1 MKKIK
6 RILSISALLVC
17 GVANTWGQGGQKL
30 TGKIL
35 SATNQPVEGAIVTV
49 LDTMNVTTNKE
60 GAFQFEVKD
69 LSKAGEISVWAPGY
83 FSVKQLIRER
93 SNIVITLIPE
103 NQYKYNE
110 TMILPF
116 RREGEMQ
123 LEDYT
128 AATNIAKKDFMPG
141 TTKIDRA
148 LTGQVAGLQVKRSSG
163 MPGEGSYY
171 NLRGIRTLTGD
182 NAPLIV
188 INGVPHMPDKTPS
201 ALIDGFTRDIFQFYH
216 LQDIQNI
223 TILKGAEAA
232 MYGSM
237 GSNGVI
243 LIETD
248 GTASNDL
255 ETRVSY
261 YGSYGINWNDK
272 RMPVMGLDDYKQYLA
287 DMGMTISKDPQNFYN
302 NFPFMQ
308 NPNDPRYNYLYN
320 NNTDW
325 QDLIYKNTASTDHLF
340 RVEGGDNI
348 AKYDLS
354 LGYYRENGLMDN
366 TSMERFHTLLNA
378 NVLVNKQLNIFATVG
393 LAYMNGHYQMQGMD
407 ITTNPILAAYARS
420 PFLSPYEKD
429 REGNTLKTYASH
441 FYGRSKSRDYSVSNP
456 LAIVNTLDSRNRQY
470 DLNMKAGI
478 AYNPFRELTLTGTV
492 GLYYNYDNEH
502 LFIPGASEATI
513 VPLSDKYGLRNNA
526 VSDGVAVTTN
536 FFANLNA
543 SYKKTFNYVHQLNA
557 IAGWQLMTTKNEYD
571 AGEGRNTGNDFYQ
584 TLGSTIDGRRFLGY
598 INSWNWT
605 NFYGHADYT
614 YNNMVQAS
622 VNIAVDAASS
632 TGTDVARFYTYP
644 SVGVTLLGKGWKPLL
659 DATWLNKLNVRAEYG
674 LTGNSRFSSQMGGY
688 YYSTVPYMQLSTIVR
703 SNIPNVSLKP
713 EKNASLNLGLDLSVL
728 NNRLNVSFDY
738 YNNQIS
744 DMISA
749 MPLSSVYGSVPYYAN
764 VGKLENTGIELSV
777 QASLVRTR
785 NFEWIVGG
793 NITRSRDKIKSLG
806 GEEQIVLSYDN
817 GVQMVNRVGE
827 SPYQFYG
834 YQADGVYSTQA
845 EADAANLSNR
855 TGRRYNAGDVRFV
868 DQNGDNRIDDK
879 DRVLLG
885 SAAPS
890 YFGGFYTQLK
900 YKGFALSAEFS
911 YSKDNIAYNAV
922 RQQLEAVST
931 TNNQSIAAVNRWT
944 VEGQKTD
951 MPKATWKD
959 PVGNSYFSSRWMED
973 ASYLRMKNVTLSYT
987 FSKTLWNF
995 FRSGTIYV
1003 TGENL
1008 LTFTD
1013 YLGMDPE
1020 FSYSYAE
1027 NMQGFDNAKL
1037 MQPKTVKMGQRNRLQ
1052 FRPPAGP
1059 RHL

>member
-536 FFANLNA
+536 F
-543 SYKKTFNYVHQLNA
+543 
-557 IAGWQLMTTKNEYD
+557 
-571 AGEGRNTGNDFYQ
+571 
-584 TLGSTIDGRRFLGY
+584 
-598 INSWNWT
+598 
-605 NFYGHADYT
+605 
-614 YNNMVQAS
+614 
-622 VNIAVDAASS
+622 
-632 TGTDVARFYTYP
+632 
-644 SVGVTLLGKGWKPLL
+644 
-659 DATWLNKLNVRAEYG
+659 
-674 LTGNSRFSSQMGGY
+674 
-688 YYSTVPYMQLSTIVR
+688 
-703 SNIPNVSLKP
+703 
-713 EKNASLNLGLDLSVL
+713 
-728 NNRLNVSFDY
+728 
-738 YNNQIS
+738 
-744 DMISA
+744 
-749 MPLSSVYGSVPYYAN
+749 
-764 VGKLENTGIELSV
+764 
-777 QASLVRTR
+777 
-785 NFEWIVGG
+785 
-793 NITRSRDKIKSLG
+793 
-806 GEEQIVLSYDN
+806 
-817 GVQMVNRVGE
+817 
-827 SPYQFYG
+827 SP
-834 YQADGVYSTQA
+834 T
-845 EADAANLSNR
+845 
-855 TGRRYNAGDVRFV
+855 
-868 DQNGDNRIDDK
+868 
-879 DRVLLG
+879 
-885 SAAPS
+885 
-890 YFGGFYTQLK
+890 
-900 YKGFALSAEFS
+900 
-911 YSKDNIAYNAV
+911 
-922 RQQLEAVST
+922 
-931 TNNQSIAAVNRWT
+931 
-944 VEGQKTD
+944 
-951 MPKATWKD
+951 
-959 PVGNSYFSSRWMED
+959 
-973 ASYLRMKNVTLSYT
+973 
-987 FSKTLWNF
+987 
-995 FRSGTIYV
+995 
-1003 TGENL
+1003 
-1008 LTFTD
+1008 
-1013 YLGMDPE
+1013 
-1020 FSYSYAE
+1020 
-1027 NMQGFDNAKL
+1027 
-1037 MQPKTVKMGQRNRLQ
+1037 
-1052 FRPPAGP
+1052 
-1059 RHL
+1059 

>member
-557 IAGWQLMTTKNEYD
+557 IAGWQLMTTKTNMMQEKG
-571 AGEGRNTGNDFYQ
+571 A
-584 TLGSTIDGRRFLGY
+584 TLAMTLPDISSTIDGRRFLGY

-728 NNRLNVSFDY
+728 NNRLNVSL
-738 YNNQIS
+738 I
-744 DMISA
+744 
-749 MPLSSVYGSVPYYAN
+749 
-764 VGKLENTGIELSV
+764 
-777 QASLVRTR
+777 
-785 NFEWIVGG
+785 
-793 NITRSRDKIKSLG
+793 ITTIKSA
-806 GEEQIVLSYDN
+806 I
-817 GVQMVNRVGE
+817 
-827 SPYQFYG
+827 
-834 YQADGVYSTQA
+834 
-845 EADAANLSNR
+845 
-855 TGRRYNAGDVRFV
+855 
-868 DQNGDNRIDDK
+868 
-879 DRVLLG
+879 
-885 SAAPS
+885 
-890 YFGGFYTQLK
+890 
-900 YKGFALSAEFS
+900 
-911 YSKDNIAYNAV
+911 
-922 RQQLEAVST
+922 
-931 TNNQSIAAVNRWT
+931 
-944 VEGQKTD
+944 
-951 MPKATWKD
+951 
-959 PVGNSYFSSRWMED
+959 
-973 ASYLRMKNVTLSYT
+973 
-987 FSKTLWNF
+987 
-995 FRSGTIYV
+995 
-1003 TGENL
+1003 
-1008 LTFTD
+1008 
-1013 YLGMDPE
+1013 
-1020 FSYSYAE
+1020 
-1027 NMQGFDNAKL
+1027 
-1037 MQPKTVKMGQRNRLQ
+1037 
-1052 FRPPAGP
+1052 
-1059 RHL
+1059 

>member
-879 DRVLLG
+879 DRILLG

-890 YFGGFYTQLK
+890 YFGGFYTCL
-900 YKGFALSAEFS
+900 L
-911 YSKDNIAYNAV
+911 
-922 RQQLEAVST
+922 
-931 TNNQSIAAVNRWT
+931 
-944 VEGQKTD
+944 
-951 MPKATWKD
+951 
-959 PVGNSYFSSRWMED
+959 
-973 ASYLRMKNVTLSYT
+973 YT
-987 FSKTLWNF
+987 SP
-995 FRSGTIYV
+995 S
-1003 TGENL
+1003 
-1008 LTFTD
+1008 
-1013 YLGMDPE
+1013 
-1020 FSYSYAE
+1020 
-1027 NMQGFDNAKL
+1027 
-1037 MQPKTVKMGQRNRLQ
+1037 
-1052 FRPPAGP
+1052 P
-1059 RHL
+1059 RD

>member
-49 LDTMNVTTNKE
+49 LNTMNVITNKE

-674 LTGNSRFSSQMGGY
+674 LTGNSRFFSQMGGY

-806 GEEQIVLSYDN
+806 GEEQIVYRNLQSTREQHCQEEY
-817 GVQMVNRVGE
+817 GLYRQ
-827 SPYQFYG
+827 YG
-834 YQADGVYSTQA
+834 YRHSDLQNVH
-845 EADAANLSNR
+845 LR
-855 TGRRYNAGDVRFV
+855 HYNDVRY
-868 DQNGDNRIDDK
+868 G
-879 DRVLLG
+879 
-885 SAAPS
+885 
-890 YFGGFYTQLK
+890 Y
-900 YKGFALSAEFS
+900 
-911 YSKDNIAYNAV
+911 
-922 RQQLEAVST
+922 
-931 TNNQSIAAVNRWT
+931 
-944 VEGQKTD
+944 
-951 MPKATWKD
+951 
-959 PVGNSYFSSRWMED
+959 
-973 ASYLRMKNVTLSYT
+973 
-987 FSKTLWNF
+987 
-995 FRSGTIYV
+995 
-1003 TGENL
+1003 
-1008 LTFTD
+1008 
-1013 YLGMDPE
+1013 
-1020 FSYSYAE
+1020 
-1027 NMQGFDNAKL
+1027 
-1037 MQPKTVKMGQRNRLQ
+1037 
-1052 FRPPAGP
+1052 
-1059 RHL
+1059 

>member
-879 DRVLLG
+879 DRILLG

-959 PVGNSYFSSRWMED
+959 PVCNSYFSSRWM
-973 ASYLRMKNVTLSYT
+973 
-987 FSKTLWNF
+987 
-995 FRSGTIYV
+995 
-1003 TGENL
+1003 
-1008 LTFTD
+1008 
-1013 YLGMDPE
+1013 
-1020 FSYSYAE
+1020 
-1027 NMQGFDNAKL
+1027 
-1037 MQPKTVKMGQRNRLQ
+1037 
-1052 FRPPAGP
+1052 
-1059 RHL
+1059 

>member
-348 AKYDLS
+348 AK
-354 LGYYRENGLMDN
+354 
-366 TSMERFHTLLNA
+366 
-378 NVLVNKQLNIFATVG
+378 
-393 LAYMNGHYQMQGMD
+393 
-407 ITTNPILAAYARS
+407 
-420 PFLSPYEKD
+420 
-429 REGNTLKTYASH
+429 
-441 FYGRSKSRDYSVSNP
+441 
-456 LAIVNTLDSRNRQY
+456 
-470 DLNMKAGI
+470 
-478 AYNPFRELTLTGTV
+478 
-492 GLYYNYDNEH
+492 
-502 LFIPGASEATI
+502 
-513 VPLSDKYGLRNNA
+513 
-526 VSDGVAVTTN
+526 
-536 FFANLNA
+536 
-543 SYKKTFNYVHQLNA
+543 
-557 IAGWQLMTTKNEYD
+557 
-571 AGEGRNTGNDFYQ
+571 
-584 TLGSTIDGRRFLGY
+584 
-598 INSWNWT
+598 
-605 NFYGHADYT
+605 
-614 YNNMVQAS
+614 
-622 VNIAVDAASS
+622 
-632 TGTDVARFYTYP
+632 
-644 SVGVTLLGKGWKPLL
+644 
-659 DATWLNKLNVRAEYG
+659 
-674 LTGNSRFSSQMGGY
+674 
-688 YYSTVPYMQLSTIVR
+688 
-703 SNIPNVSLKP
+703 
-713 EKNASLNLGLDLSVL
+713 
-728 NNRLNVSFDY
+728 
-738 YNNQIS
+738 
-744 DMISA
+744 
-749 MPLSSVYGSVPYYAN
+749 
-764 VGKLENTGIELSV
+764 
-777 QASLVRTR
+777 
-785 NFEWIVGG
+785 
-793 NITRSRDKIKSLG
+793 
-806 GEEQIVLSYDN
+806 
-817 GVQMVNRVGE
+817 
-827 SPYQFYG
+827 
-834 YQADGVYSTQA
+834 
-845 EADAANLSNR
+845 
-855 TGRRYNAGDVRFV
+855 
-868 DQNGDNRIDDK
+868 
-879 DRVLLG
+879 
-885 SAAPS
+885 
-890 YFGGFYTQLK
+890 
-900 YKGFALSAEFS
+900 
-911 YSKDNIAYNAV
+911 
-922 RQQLEAVST
+922 
-931 TNNQSIAAVNRWT
+931 
-944 VEGQKTD
+944 
-951 MPKATWKD
+951 
-959 PVGNSYFSSRWMED
+959 
-973 ASYLRMKNVTLSYT
+973 
-987 FSKTLWNF
+987 
-995 FRSGTIYV
+995 
-1003 TGENL
+1003 
-1008 LTFTD
+1008 
-1013 YLGMDPE
+1013 
-1020 FSYSYAE
+1020 
-1027 NMQGFDNAKL
+1027 
-1037 MQPKTVKMGQRNRLQ
+1037 
-1052 FRPPAGP
+1052 
-1059 RHL
+1059 

>member
-17 GVANTWGQGGQKL
+17 GVANTWGHGGQKL

-879 DRVLLG
+879 DRILLG

-1037 MQPKTVKMGQRNRLQ
+1037 MQPKTCLLYTS
-1052 FRPPAGP
+1052 PSP
-1059 RHL
+1059 RD

>member
-855 TGRRYNAGDVRFV
+855 TGRRYNAGDVRFC
-868 DQNGDNRIDDK
+868 
-879 DRVLLG
+879 
-885 SAAPS
+885 
-890 YFGGFYTQLK
+890 
-900 YKGFALSAEFS
+900 
-911 YSKDNIAYNAV
+911 
-922 RQQLEAVST
+922 
-931 TNNQSIAAVNRWT
+931 
-944 VEGQKTD
+944 
-951 MPKATWKD
+951 
-959 PVGNSYFSSRWMED
+959 
-973 ASYLRMKNVTLSYT
+973 
-987 FSKTLWNF
+987 
-995 FRSGTIYV
+995 RS
-1003 TGENL
+1003 EW
-1008 LTFTD
+1008 
-1013 YLGMDPE
+1013 
-1020 FSYSYAE
+1020 
-1027 NMQGFDNAKL
+1027 
-1037 MQPKTVKMGQRNRLQ
+1037 R
-1052 FRPPAGP
+1052 
-1059 RHL
+1059 

>member
-49 LDTMNVTTNKE
+49 LNTMNVITNKE

-1020 FSYSYAE
+1020 FSYSCLLYTSPSPRDYAASR
-1027 NMQGFDNAKL
+1027 MPSSA
-1037 MQPKTVKMGQRNRLQ
+1037 
-1052 FRPPAGP
+1052 
-1059 RHL
+1059 

>member
-49 LDTMNVTTNKE
+49 LNTMNVITNKE

-674 LTGNSRFSSQMGGY
+674 LTGNSRFFSQMGGY

-827 SPYQFYG
+827 SPY
-834 YQADGVYSTQA
+834 
-845 EADAANLSNR
+845 
-855 TGRRYNAGDVRFV
+855 
-868 DQNGDNRIDDK
+868 
-879 DRVLLG
+879 
-885 SAAPS
+885 P
-890 YFGGFYTQLK
+890 
-900 YKGFALSAEFS
+900 
-911 YSKDNIAYNAV
+911 
-922 RQQLEAVST
+922 
-931 TNNQSIAAVNRWT
+931 
-944 VEGQKTD
+944 
-951 MPKATWKD
+951 
-959 PVGNSYFSSRWMED
+959 
-973 ASYLRMKNVTLSYT
+973 
-987 FSKTLWNF
+987 
-995 FRSGTIYV
+995 
-1003 TGENL
+1003 
-1008 LTFTD
+1008 
-1013 YLGMDPE
+1013 
-1020 FSYSYAE
+1020 
-1027 NMQGFDNAKL
+1027 
-1037 MQPKTVKMGQRNRLQ
+1037 
-1052 FRPPAGP
+1052 
-1059 RHL
+1059 

>member
-287 DMGMTISKDPQNFYN
+287 DIGMTISKDPQDFYN

-354 LGYYRENGLMDN
+354 LGYYRENGLMNN

-441 FYGRSKSRDYSVSNP
+441 FYGQSESRSYSVSNP

-492 GLYYNYDNEH
+492 GLYYNYD
-502 LFIPGASEATI
+502 
-513 VPLSDKYGLRNNA
+513 
-526 VSDGVAVTTN
+526 
-536 FFANLNA
+536 
-543 SYKKTFNYVHQLNA
+543 
-557 IAGWQLMTTKNEYD
+557 
-571 AGEGRNTGNDFYQ
+571 
-584 TLGSTIDGRRFLGY
+584 
-598 INSWNWT
+598 
-605 NFYGHADYT
+605 
-614 YNNMVQAS
+614 
-622 VNIAVDAASS
+622 
-632 TGTDVARFYTYP
+632 
-644 SVGVTLLGKGWKPLL
+644 
-659 DATWLNKLNVRAEYG
+659 
-674 LTGNSRFSSQMGGY
+674 
-688 YYSTVPYMQLSTIVR
+688 
-703 SNIPNVSLKP
+703 
-713 EKNASLNLGLDLSVL
+713 
-728 NNRLNVSFDY
+728 
-738 YNNQIS
+738 
-744 DMISA
+744 
-749 MPLSSVYGSVPYYAN
+749 
-764 VGKLENTGIELSV
+764 
-777 QASLVRTR
+777 
-785 NFEWIVGG
+785 
-793 NITRSRDKIKSLG
+793 
-806 GEEQIVLSYDN
+806 
-817 GVQMVNRVGE
+817 
-827 SPYQFYG
+827 
-834 YQADGVYSTQA
+834 
-845 EADAANLSNR
+845 
-855 TGRRYNAGDVRFV
+855 
-868 DQNGDNRIDDK
+868 
-879 DRVLLG
+879 
-885 SAAPS
+885 
-890 YFGGFYTQLK
+890 
-900 YKGFALSAEFS
+900 
-911 YSKDNIAYNAV
+911 
-922 RQQLEAVST
+922 
-931 TNNQSIAAVNRWT
+931 
-944 VEGQKTD
+944 
-951 MPKATWKD
+951 
-959 PVGNSYFSSRWMED
+959 
-973 ASYLRMKNVTLSYT
+973 
-987 FSKTLWNF
+987 
-995 FRSGTIYV
+995 
-1003 TGENL
+1003 
-1008 LTFTD
+1008 
-1013 YLGMDPE
+1013 
-1020 FSYSYAE
+1020 
-1027 NMQGFDNAKL
+1027 
-1037 MQPKTVKMGQRNRLQ
+1037 
-1052 FRPPAGP
+1052 
-1059 RHL
+1059 

>member
-879 DRVLLG
+879 DRILLG

-973 ASYLRMKNVTLSYT
+973 ASYLRMKNVTLS
-987 FSKTLWNF
+987 
-995 FRSGTIYV
+995 
-1003 TGENL
+1003 
-1008 LTFTD
+1008 
-1013 YLGMDPE
+1013 
-1020 FSYSYAE
+1020 
-1027 NMQGFDNAKL
+1027 
-1037 MQPKTVKMGQRNRLQ
+1037 
-1052 FRPPAGP
+1052 
-1059 RHL
+1059 

>member
-728 NNRLNVSFDY
+728 NNRLNVSFD
-738 YNNQIS
+738 
-744 DMISA
+744 
-749 MPLSSVYGSVPYYAN
+749 
-764 VGKLENTGIELSV
+764 
-777 QASLVRTR
+777 
-785 NFEWIVGG
+785 
-793 NITRSRDKIKSLG
+793 ITTIKSA
-806 GEEQIVLSYDN
+806 I
-817 GVQMVNRVGE
+817 
-827 SPYQFYG
+827 
-834 YQADGVYSTQA
+834 
-845 EADAANLSNR
+845 
-855 TGRRYNAGDVRFV
+855 
-868 DQNGDNRIDDK
+868 
-879 DRVLLG
+879 
-885 SAAPS
+885 
-890 YFGGFYTQLK
+890 
-900 YKGFALSAEFS
+900 
-911 YSKDNIAYNAV
+911 
-922 RQQLEAVST
+922 
-931 TNNQSIAAVNRWT
+931 
-944 VEGQKTD
+944 
-951 MPKATWKD
+951 
-959 PVGNSYFSSRWMED
+959 
-973 ASYLRMKNVTLSYT
+973 
-987 FSKTLWNF
+987 
-995 FRSGTIYV
+995 
-1003 TGENL
+1003 
-1008 LTFTD
+1008 
-1013 YLGMDPE
+1013 
-1020 FSYSYAE
+1020 
-1027 NMQGFDNAKL
+1027 
-1037 MQPKTVKMGQRNRLQ
+1037 
-1052 FRPPAGP
+1052 
-1059 RHL
+1059 

>member
-674 LTGNSRFSSQMGGY
+674 LTGNSRFSSQM
-688 YYSTVPYMQLSTIVR
+688 
-703 SNIPNVSLKP
+703 
-713 EKNASLNLGLDLSVL
+713 
-728 NNRLNVSFDY
+728 
-738 YNNQIS
+738 
-744 DMISA
+744 
-749 MPLSSVYGSVPYYAN
+749 
-764 VGKLENTGIELSV
+764 VG
-777 QASLVRTR
+777 
-785 NFEWIVGG
+785 
-793 NITRSRDKIKSLG
+793 
-806 GEEQIVLSYDN
+806 
-817 GVQMVNRVGE
+817 
-827 SPYQFYG
+827 
-834 YQADGVYSTQA
+834 
-845 EADAANLSNR
+845 
-855 TGRRYNAGDVRFV
+855 
-868 DQNGDNRIDDK
+868 
-879 DRVLLG
+879 
-885 SAAPS
+885 
-890 YFGGFYTQLK
+890 
-900 YKGFALSAEFS
+900 
-911 YSKDNIAYNAV
+911 
-922 RQQLEAVST
+922 
-931 TNNQSIAAVNRWT
+931 
-944 VEGQKTD
+944 
-951 MPKATWKD
+951 
-959 PVGNSYFSSRWMED
+959 
-973 ASYLRMKNVTLSYT
+973 
-987 FSKTLWNF
+987 
-995 FRSGTIYV
+995 
-1003 TGENL
+1003 
-1008 LTFTD
+1008 
-1013 YLGMDPE
+1013 
-1020 FSYSYAE
+1020 
-1027 NMQGFDNAKL
+1027 
-1037 MQPKTVKMGQRNRLQ
+1037 
-1052 FRPPAGP
+1052 
-1059 RHL
+1059 

>member
-879 DRVLLG
+879 DRILLG

-931 TNNQSIAAVNRWT
+931 TNN
-944 VEGQKTD
+944 
-951 MPKATWKD
+951 
-959 PVGNSYFSSRWMED
+959 
-973 ASYLRMKNVTLSYT
+973 
-987 FSKTLWNF
+987 
-995 FRSGTIYV
+995 
-1003 TGENL
+1003 
-1008 LTFTD
+1008 
-1013 YLGMDPE
+1013 
-1020 FSYSYAE
+1020 
-1027 NMQGFDNAKL
+1027 
-1037 MQPKTVKMGQRNRLQ
+1037 
-1052 FRPPAGP
+1052 
-1059 RHL
+1059 

>member
-713 EKNASLNLGLDLSVL
+713 EKNASLNLGLDLSD
-728 NNRLNVSFDY
+728 RK
-738 YNNQIS
+738 
-744 DMISA
+744 
-749 MPLSSVYGSVPYYAN
+749 SVV
-764 VGKLENTGIELSV
+764 
-777 QASLVRTR
+777 
-785 NFEWIVGG
+785 
-793 NITRSRDKIKSLG
+793 
-806 GEEQIVLSYDN
+806 
-817 GVQMVNRVGE
+817 
-827 SPYQFYG
+827 
-834 YQADGVYSTQA
+834 
-845 EADAANLSNR
+845 
-855 TGRRYNAGDVRFV
+855 
-868 DQNGDNRIDDK
+868 
-879 DRVLLG
+879 
-885 SAAPS
+885 
-890 YFGGFYTQLK
+890 
-900 YKGFALSAEFS
+900 
-911 YSKDNIAYNAV
+911 
-922 RQQLEAVST
+922 
-931 TNNQSIAAVNRWT
+931 
-944 VEGQKTD
+944 
-951 MPKATWKD
+951 
-959 PVGNSYFSSRWMED
+959 
-973 ASYLRMKNVTLSYT
+973 
-987 FSKTLWNF
+987 
-995 FRSGTIYV
+995 
-1003 TGENL
+1003 
-1008 LTFTD
+1008 
-1013 YLGMDPE
+1013 
-1020 FSYSYAE
+1020 
-1027 NMQGFDNAKL
+1027 
-1037 MQPKTVKMGQRNRLQ
+1037 
-1052 FRPPAGP
+1052 
-1059 RHL
+1059 

>member
-868 DQNGDNRIDDK
+868 DQNGDNRID
-879 DRVLLG
+879 VG
-885 SAAPS
+885 S
-890 YFGGFYTQLK
+890 
-900 YKGFALSAEFS
+900 
-911 YSKDNIAYNAV
+911 V
-922 RQQLEAVST
+922 RCV
-931 TNNQSIAAVNRWT
+931 
-944 VEGQKTD
+944 
-951 MPKATWKD
+951 
-959 PVGNSYFSSRWMED
+959 
-973 ASYLRMKNVTLSYT
+973 
-987 FSKTLWNF
+987 
-995 FRSGTIYV
+995 
-1003 TGENL
+1003 
-1008 LTFTD
+1008 
-1013 YLGMDPE
+1013 
-1020 FSYSYAE
+1020 
-1027 NMQGFDNAKL
+1027 
-1037 MQPKTVKMGQRNRLQ
+1037 
-1052 FRPPAGP
+1052 
-1059 RHL
+1059 

>member
-6 RILSISALLVC
+6 KILNISVLLVC

-60 GAFQFEVKD
+60 GTFQFEVKD
-69 LSKAGEISVWAPGY
+69 LSKAKEISVWAPGY
-83 FSVKQLIRER
+83 FSVKQLVKER
-93 SNIVITLIPE
+93 PNIVITLIPE

-110 TMILPF
+110 TMVLPF

-128 AATNIAKKDFMPG
+128 AATNITKKDFMLG

-148 LTGQVAGLQVKRSSG
+148 LTGQIAGLQMKRSSG

-201 ALIDGFTRDIFQFYH
+201 ELIGGFTRDIFQFYH

-223 TILKGAEAA
+223 TVLKGAEAA

-287 DMGMTISKDPQNFYN
+287 DMGMTISKDPQNFYT

-393 LAYMNGHYQMQGMD
+393 LAYMNGHYQTQGMD

-420 PFLSPYEKD
+420 PFLNPYEKD

-456 LAIVNTLDSRNRQY
+456 LAIINTLDSRNRQY

-513 VPLSDKYGLRNNA
+513 VPLSDKYGVRNNA

-584 TLGSTIDGRRFLGY
+584 TLGSTTDGRRFLGY

-605 NFYGHADYT
+605 NFYGHANYT

-659 DATWLNKLNVRAEYG
+659 DVTWLNKLNVRVEYG

-728 NNRLNVSFDY
+728 TFDY

-764 VGKLENTGIELSV
+764 VGKLENTGIELAV

-785 NFEWIVGG
+785 DFEWIVGG
-793 NITRSRDKIKSLG
+793 NISRSRDKIKSLG

-827 SPYQFYG
+827 APYQFYG
-834 YQADGVYSTQA
+834 YQANGVYSTQA

-922 RQQLEAVST
+922 RQQLEAMST

-1037 MQPKTVKMGQRNRLQ
+1037 MQPKTVKMGVNLK
-1052 FRPPAGP
+1052 F
-1059 RHL
+1059 

>member
-713 EKNASLNLGLDLSVL
+713 EKNPSLNL
-728 NNRLNVSFDY
+728 
-738 YNNQIS
+738 
-744 DMISA
+744 
-749 MPLSSVYGSVPYYAN
+749 
-764 VGKLENTGIELSV
+764 
-777 QASLVRTR
+777 
-785 NFEWIVGG
+785 
-793 NITRSRDKIKSLG
+793 
-806 GEEQIVLSYDN
+806 
-817 GVQMVNRVGE
+817 
-827 SPYQFYG
+827 
-834 YQADGVYSTQA
+834 
-845 EADAANLSNR
+845 
-855 TGRRYNAGDVRFV
+855 
-868 DQNGDNRIDDK
+868 
-879 DRVLLG
+879 
-885 SAAPS
+885 
-890 YFGGFYTQLK
+890 
-900 YKGFALSAEFS
+900 
-911 YSKDNIAYNAV
+911 
-922 RQQLEAVST
+922 
-931 TNNQSIAAVNRWT
+931 
-944 VEGQKTD
+944 
-951 MPKATWKD
+951 
-959 PVGNSYFSSRWMED
+959 
-973 ASYLRMKNVTLSYT
+973 
-987 FSKTLWNF
+987 
-995 FRSGTIYV
+995 
-1003 TGENL
+1003 
-1008 LTFTD
+1008 
-1013 YLGMDPE
+1013 
-1020 FSYSYAE
+1020 
-1027 NMQGFDNAKL
+1027 
-1037 MQPKTVKMGQRNRLQ
+1037 
-1052 FRPPAGP
+1052 
-1059 RHL
+1059 

>member
-6 RILSISALLVC
+6 KILNISVLLVC

-60 GAFQFEVKD
+60 GTFQFEVKD
-69 LSKAGEISVWAPGY
+69 LSKAKEISVWAPGY
-83 FSVKQLIRER
+83 FSVKQLVKER
-93 SNIVITLIPE
+93 PNIVITLIPE

-110 TMILPF
+110 TMVLPF

-128 AATNIAKKDFMPG
+128 AATNITKKDFMLG

-148 LTGQVAGLQVKRSSG
+148 LTGQIAGLQMKRSSG

-201 ALIDGFTRDIFQFYH
+201 ELIGGFTRDIFQFYH

-223 TILKGAEAA
+223 TVLKGAEAA

-287 DMGMTISKDPQNFYN
+287 DMGMTISKDPQNFYT

-393 LAYMNGHYQMQGMD
+393 LAYMNGHYQTQGMD

-456 LAIVNTLDSRNRQY
+456 LAIINTLDSRNRQY

-513 VPLSDKYGLRNNA
+513 VPLSDKYGVRNNA

-584 TLGSTIDGRRFLGY
+584 TLGSTTDGRRFLGY

-605 NFYGHADYT
+605 NFYGHANYT

-659 DATWLNKLNVRAEYG
+659 DVTWLNKLNVEYG

-728 NNRLNVSFDY
+728 NNRLNLTFDY

-764 VGKLENTGIELSV
+764 VGKLENTGIELAV

-785 NFEWIVGG
+785 DFEWIIGG
-793 NITRSRDKIKSLG
+793 NISRSRDKIKSLG

-827 SPYQFYG
+827 APYQFYG
-834 YQADGVYSTQA
+834 YQANGVYSTQA

-922 RQQLEAVST
+922 RQQLEAMST

-1037 MQPKTVKMGQRNRLQ
+1037 MQPKTVKMGVNLK
-1052 FRPPAGP
+1052 F
-1059 RHL
+1059 

>member
-879 DRVLLG
+879 DRILLG

-1020 FSYSYAE
+1020 DRKS
-1027 NMQGFDNAKL
+1027 
-1037 MQPKTVKMGQRNRLQ
+1037 VV
-1052 FRPPAGP
+1052 
-1059 RHL
+1059 

>member
-879 DRVLLG
+879 DRILLG

-890 YFGGFYTQLK
+890 YFGGF
-900 YKGFALSAEFS
+900 
-911 YSKDNIAYNAV
+911 
-922 RQQLEAVST
+922 
-931 TNNQSIAAVNRWT
+931 
-944 VEGQKTD
+944 
-951 MPKATWKD
+951 
-959 PVGNSYFSSRWMED
+959 
-973 ASYLRMKNVTLSYT
+973 
-987 FSKTLWNF
+987 
-995 FRSGTIYV
+995 
-1003 TGENL
+1003 
-1008 LTFTD
+1008 
-1013 YLGMDPE
+1013 
-1020 FSYSYAE
+1020 
-1027 NMQGFDNAKL
+1027 
-1037 MQPKTVKMGQRNRLQ
+1037 
-1052 FRPPAGP
+1052 
-1059 RHL
+1059 

>member
-49 LDTMNVTTNKE
+49 LNTMNVITNKE

-674 LTGNSRFSSQMGGY
+674 LTGNSRFFSQMGGY

-879 DRVLLG
+879 DRILLG

-1037 MQPKTVKMGQRNRLQ
+1037 MQPKTCLLYTSD
-1052 FRPPAGP
+1052 AADE
-1059 RHL
+1059 

>member
-536 FFANLNA
+536 LF
-543 SYKKTFNYVHQLNA
+543 
-557 IAGWQLMTTKNEYD
+557 
-571 AGEGRNTGNDFYQ
+571 R
-584 TLGSTIDGRRFLGY
+584 
-598 INSWNWT
+598 
-605 NFYGHADYT
+605 
-614 YNNMVQAS
+614 
-622 VNIAVDAASS
+622 
-632 TGTDVARFYTYP
+632 
-644 SVGVTLLGKGWKPLL
+644 
-659 DATWLNKLNVRAEYG
+659 
-674 LTGNSRFSSQMGGY
+674 
-688 YYSTVPYMQLSTIVR
+688 
-703 SNIPNVSLKP
+703 
-713 EKNASLNLGLDLSVL
+713 
-728 NNRLNVSFDY
+728 
-738 YNNQIS
+738 
-744 DMISA
+744 
-749 MPLSSVYGSVPYYAN
+749 
-764 VGKLENTGIELSV
+764 
-777 QASLVRTR
+777 
-785 NFEWIVGG
+785 
-793 NITRSRDKIKSLG
+793 
-806 GEEQIVLSYDN
+806 
-817 GVQMVNRVGE
+817 
-827 SPYQFYG
+827 
-834 YQADGVYSTQA
+834 
-845 EADAANLSNR
+845 
-855 TGRRYNAGDVRFV
+855 
-868 DQNGDNRIDDK
+868 
-879 DRVLLG
+879 
-885 SAAPS
+885 
-890 YFGGFYTQLK
+890 
-900 YKGFALSAEFS
+900 
-911 YSKDNIAYNAV
+911 
-922 RQQLEAVST
+922 QLEC
-931 TNNQSIAAVNRWT
+931 
-944 VEGQKTD
+944 
-951 MPKATWKD
+951 
-959 PVGNSYFSSRWMED
+959 
-973 ASYLRMKNVTLSYT
+973 
-987 FSKTLWNF
+987 
-995 FRSGTIYV
+995 
-1003 TGENL
+1003 
-1008 LTFTD
+1008 
-1013 YLGMDPE
+1013 
-1020 FSYSYAE
+1020 
-1027 NMQGFDNAKL
+1027 KL
-1037 MQPKTVKMGQRNRLQ
+1037 
-1052 FRPPAGP
+1052 
-1059 RHL
+1059 

>member
-6 RILSISALLVC
+6 KILNISVLLVC

-60 GAFQFEVKD
+60 GTFQFEVKD
-69 LSKAGEISVWAPGY
+69 LSKAKEISVWAPGY
-83 FSVKQLIRER
+83 FSVKQLVKER
-93 SNIVITLIPE
+93 PNIVITLIPE

-110 TMILPF
+110 TMVLPF

-128 AATNIAKKDFMPG
+128 AATNITKKDFMLG

-148 LTGQVAGLQVKRSSG
+148 LTGQIAGLQMKRSSG

-201 ALIDGFTRDIFQFYH
+201 ELIGGFTRDIFQFYH

-223 TILKGAEAA
+223 TVLKGAEAA

-287 DMGMTISKDPQNFYN
+287 DMGMTISKDPQNFYT

-393 LAYMNGHYQMQGMD
+393 LAYMNGHYQTQGMD

-456 LAIVNTLDSRNRQY
+456 LAIINTLDSRNRQY

-513 VPLSDKYGLRNNA
+513 VPLSDKYGVRNNA

-584 TLGSTIDGRRFLGY
+584 TLGSTTDGRRFLGY

-605 NFYGHADYT
+605 NFYGHANYT
-614 YNNMVQAS
+614 YNSMVQAS

-728 NNRLNVSFDY
+728 NNRLNLTFDY

-785 NFEWIVGG
+785 NFEWVVGG

-827 SPYQFYG
+827 SSYQFYF
-834 YQADGVYSTQA
+834 YQA
-845 EADAANLSNR
+845 N
-855 TGRRYNAGDVRFV
+855 
-868 DQNGDNRIDDK
+868 
-879 DRVLLG
+879 
-885 SAAPS
+885 
-890 YFGGFYTQLK
+890 
-900 YKGFALSAEFS
+900 
-911 YSKDNIAYNAV
+911 
-922 RQQLEAVST
+922 
-931 TNNQSIAAVNRWT
+931 
-944 VEGQKTD
+944 
-951 MPKATWKD
+951 
-959 PVGNSYFSSRWMED
+959 
-973 ASYLRMKNVTLSYT
+973 
-987 FSKTLWNF
+987 
-995 FRSGTIYV
+995 
-1003 TGENL
+1003 
-1008 LTFTD
+1008 
-1013 YLGMDPE
+1013 
-1020 FSYSYAE
+1020 
-1027 NMQGFDNAKL
+1027 
-1037 MQPKTVKMGQRNRLQ
+1037 
-1052 FRPPAGP
+1052 
-1059 RHL
+1059 

>member
-922 RQQLEAVST
+922 RQQLEAVS
-931 TNNQSIAAVNRWT
+931 SIAAVNRWT

-1037 MQPKTVKMGQRNRLQ
+1037 MQPKTVKMGVNLK
-1052 FRPPAGP
+1052 F
-1059 RHL
+1059 

>member
-49 LDTMNVTTNKE
+49 LNTMNVITNKE

-855 TGRRYNAGDVRFV
+855 TGRRYNA
-868 DQNGDNRIDDK
+868 
-879 DRVLLG
+879 
-885 SAAPS
+885 
-890 YFGGFYTQLK
+890 
-900 YKGFALSAEFS
+900 
-911 YSKDNIAYNAV
+911 
-922 RQQLEAVST
+922 
-931 TNNQSIAAVNRWT
+931 
-944 VEGQKTD
+944 
-951 MPKATWKD
+951 
-959 PVGNSYFSSRWMED
+959 
-973 ASYLRMKNVTLSYT
+973 
-987 FSKTLWNF
+987 
-995 FRSGTIYV
+995 
-1003 TGENL
+1003 
-1008 LTFTD
+1008 
-1013 YLGMDPE
+1013 
-1020 FSYSYAE
+1020 
-1027 NMQGFDNAKL
+1027 
-1037 MQPKTVKMGQRNRLQ
+1037 
-1052 FRPPAGP
+1052 
-1059 RHL
+1059 

>member
-644 SVGVTLLGKGWKPLL
+644 SVGVTLLGKG
-659 DATWLNKLNVRAEYG
+659 
-674 LTGNSRFSSQMGGY
+674 FSSQMGGY

-879 DRVLLG
+879 DRILLG

-1037 MQPKTVKMGQRNRLQ
+1037 MQPKTVKMGVNLK
-1052 FRPPAGP
+1052 F
-1059 RHL
+1059 

>member
-793 NITRSRDKIKSLG
+793 NITRSRD
-806 GEEQIVLSYDN
+806 
-817 GVQMVNRVGE
+817 R
-827 SPYQFYG
+827 
-834 YQADGVYSTQA
+834 
-845 EADAANLSNR
+845 
-855 TGRRYNAGDVRFV
+855 
-868 DQNGDNRIDDK
+868 
-879 DRVLLG
+879 
-885 SAAPS
+885 
-890 YFGGFYTQLK
+890 
-900 YKGFALSAEFS
+900 
-911 YSKDNIAYNAV
+911 
-922 RQQLEAVST
+922 
-931 TNNQSIAAVNRWT
+931 
-944 VEGQKTD
+944 
-951 MPKATWKD
+951 
-959 PVGNSYFSSRWMED
+959 SSHWVV
-973 ASYLRMKNVTLSYT
+973 KN
-987 FSKTLWNF
+987 
-995 FRSGTIYV
+995 
-1003 TGENL
+1003 
-1008 LTFTD
+1008 
-1013 YLGMDPE
+1013 
-1020 FSYSYAE
+1020 
-1027 NMQGFDNAKL
+1027 KL
-1037 MQPKTVKMGQRNRLQ
+1037 C
-1052 FRPPAGP
+1052 
-1059 RHL
+1059 

>member
-49 LDTMNVTTNKE
+49 LNTMNVITNKE

-674 LTGNSRFSSQMGGY
+674 LTGNSRFFSQMGGY

-879 DRVLLG
+879 DRILLG

-944 VEGQKTD
+944 VEGQLFLFSLDGRCILPENEECDIKL
-951 MPKATWKD
+951 
-959 PVGNSYFSSRWMED
+959 YF
-973 ASYLRMKNVTLSYT
+973 L
-987 FSKTLWNF
+987 
-995 FRSGTIYV
+995 
-1003 TGENL
+1003 
-1008 LTFTD
+1008 
-1013 YLGMDPE
+1013 
-1020 FSYSYAE
+1020 
-1027 NMQGFDNAKL
+1027 
-1037 MQPKTVKMGQRNRLQ
+1037 
-1052 FRPPAGP
+1052 
-1059 RHL
+1059 

>member
-6 RILSISALLVC
+6 KILNISVLLVC

-60 GAFQFEVKD
+60 GTFQFEVKD
-69 LSKAGEISVWAPGY
+69 LSKAKEISVWAPGY
-83 FSVKQLIRER
+83 FSVKQLVKER
-93 SNIVITLIPE
+93 PNIVITLIPE

-110 TMILPF
+110 TMVLPF

-128 AATNIAKKDFMPG
+128 AATNITKKDFMLG

-148 LTGQVAGLQVKRSSG
+148 LTGQIAGLQMKRSSG

-201 ALIDGFTRDIFQFYH
+201 ELIGGFTRDIFQFYH

-223 TILKGAEAA
+223 TVLKGAEAA

-287 DMGMTISKDPQNFYN
+287 DMGMTISKDPQNFYT

-393 LAYMNGHYQMQGMD
+393 LAYMNGHYQTQGMD

-456 LAIVNTLDSRNRQY
+456 LAIINTLDSRNRQY

-478 AYNPFRELTLTGTV
+478 AYNPFRELTLTGT
-492 GLYYNYDNEH
+492 YNYDNEH

-513 VPLSDKYGLRNNA
+513 VPLSDKYGVRNNA

-584 TLGSTIDGRRFLGY
+584 TLGSTTDGRRFLGY

-605 NFYGHADYT
+605 NFYGHANYT
-614 YNNMVQAS
+614 YNSMVQAS

-728 NNRLNVSFDY
+728 NNRLNLTFDY

-785 NFEWIVGG
+785 NFEWVVGG

-827 SPYQFYG
+827 SSYQFYG
-834 YQADGVYSTQA
+834 YQANGVYSTQA

-922 RQQLEAVST
+922 RQQLEAMST

-1037 MQPKTVKMGQRNRLQ
+1037 MQPKTVKMGVNLK
-1052 FRPPAGP
+1052 F
-1059 RHL
+1059 